1 MYSRPYPTLIIENF
15 KILKGQRMSLQVP
28 PPDSKPQK
36 LMDRELTPNSHDYM
50 LLYYWGVGDVTTW
63 QPTQKTSIFL
73 LGLRVMLFFVG
84 FFFV

>member
-1 MYSRPYPTLIIENF
+1 
-15 KILKGQRMSLQVP
+15 MSLQVP